1 MLYSLV
7 LCFRYE
13 RYCYTNTINAG
24 YGQAAVES
32 LCREAFCAVTVV
44 ALLTTWR
51 AQGSLGFFA
60 QVLVSCLVPRP
71 FFLSLC
77 IAPVSD
83 NTVATS
89 PVLAKTF
96 EGPSAT
102 SWIGVKVSF
111 SVLLWNGVLGV
122 CTLEV
127 SHEVPTQLFQH
138 KTEMSVKCLISWVRI
153 NHFNEERQLLK
164 KNTTVFIIS
173 PAVYCLLKIKC
184 SDTSTFFFPVV
195 QLVCHNLLFR

>member
-1 MLYSLV
+1 M
-7 LCFRYE
+7 
-13 RYCYTNTINAG
+13 
-24 YGQAAVES
+24 ES

-44 ALLTTWR
+44 ALLRTWR
-51 AQGSLGFFA
+51 AQGSLGVFA
-60 QVLVSCLVPRP
+60 QVPVSCLVPRP

-89 PVLAKTF
+89 PVHAKTF
-96 EGPSAT
+96 EGSSAT

-111 SVLLWNGVLGV
+111 SVLLWNGALGV
-122 CTLEV
+122 CTVEV
-127 SHEVPTQLFQH
+127 SHEVPMQLLQH

-153 NHFNEERQLLK
+153 KNFNEERQLLEK
-164 KNTTVFIIS
+164 KTVFIIS

-184 SDTSTFFFPVV
+184 SDTSMYREAVFFFQWCKWYVII
-195 QLVCHNLLFR
+195 CCSDNES